1 MEKSRILVIDD
12 DRNIAAGLKTLL
24 IENGYGVSLAES
36 GEEGLQ
42 KLAGEQINLILLDL
56 VLPGQ
61 SGFKTA
67 QEIKQ
72 NPKYASIPIIAISL
86 RREDIDKHVAAA
98 SGIEEYIE
106 KPIDTQKLLFCVK
119 DLLTITPPTPEV

>member
-12 DRNIAAGLKTLL
+12 DRNAAASLKEFLDS
-24 IENGYGVSLAES
+24 EGFDVVLAES
-36 GEEGLQ
+36 GEEGIIKIPQ
-42 KLAGEQINLILLDL
+42 EKPRIILLDL

-72 NPKYASIPIIAISL
+72 NPEYAAIPIIAISL
-86 RREDIDKHVAAA
+86 RKEDIDKHAAA
-98 SGIEEYIE
+98 ISGIEDYLE
-106 KPIDTQKLLFCVK
+106 KPVDFHKLLFCIK
-119 DLLTITPPTPEV
+119 NILK